1 MCFPVNIAQF
11 LRTAFD
17 IEHLWLLHLNVLQK
31 VCLLMGSYLYITLGL
46 LLTYTFISSA
56 EKQELHYKF

>member
-11 LRTAFD
+11 LRTAFY
-17 IEHLWLLHLNVLQK
+17 IEHLWLLNLNVLQK
-31 VCLLMGSYLYITLGL
+31 VCLLMGSYLYSTLGL

-56 EKQELHYKF
+56 

>member
-31 VCLLMGSYLYITLGL
+31 VCLLMGFL
-46 LLTYTFISSA
+46 FISSA
-56 EKQELHYKF
+56 